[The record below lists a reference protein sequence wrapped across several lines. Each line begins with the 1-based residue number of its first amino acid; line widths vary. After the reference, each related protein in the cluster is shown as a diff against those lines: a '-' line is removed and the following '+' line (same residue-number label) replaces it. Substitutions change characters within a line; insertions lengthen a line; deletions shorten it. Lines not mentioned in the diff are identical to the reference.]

1 MPKIPIVNP
10 ASNSTQDDML
20 RPVCC
25 PGTYPE
31 FSYNYDQVIFVV
43 PTKKLD
49 LLSVSD
55 ANFCESLTH
64 TSPIHVADVI
74 RITYHI
80 SMNWNFE
87 IQYR

>member
-1 MPKIPIVNP
+1 MPKIPIVHT

-20 RPVCC
+20 RPMCC

-43 PTKKLD
+43 CTYKKLD
-49 LLSVSD
+49 PLSGSD

-64 TSPIHVADVI
+64 
-74 RITYHI
+74 HI
-80 SMNWNFE
+80 SE
-87 IQYR
+87 IRTFSHS

>member
-20 RPVCC
+20 RPMCC

-43 PTKKLD
+43 PTKNWTHCLC
-49 LLSVSD
+49 LMLIFVS
-55 ANFCESLTH
+55 L
-64 TSPIHVADVI
+64 
-74 RITYHI
+74 
-80 SMNWNFE
+80 
-87 IQYR
+87 